1 LVQLELRGVAAGVPV
16 AARQSASEGVH
27 VRVCARAHGCKQM
40 HPVSSN
46 DQTVAAQRGGAPSCE
61 RRSTVRIGLPSGGL
75 VDSHVC
81 MPKGIPRRRAPGG
94 TEKET
99 TRPCALSTEDN
110 MVKGGALV
118 GFLGAART
126 TVKHQSGGAAFSLPA
141 CSHRRI
147 SAPGGARAWLRAPKG
162 DASQRARVRKPTA

>member
-1 LVQLELRGVAAGVPV
+1 VRLELRGVAARVPV

-40 HPVSSN
+40 HPVSSI
-46 DQTVAAQRGGAPSCE
+46 DQTVATQRSGAPSRE
-61 RRSTVRIGLPSGGL
+61 RRSTVGNGLPSDGL
-75 VDSHVC
+75 VGTRVC
-81 MPKGIPRRRAPGG
+81 MPKGNPRRQAPGG
-94 TEKET
+94 TEKAA
-99 TRPCALSTEDN
+99 TRLCALPTKDS
-110 MVKGGALV
+110 MGKGGAPV
-118 GFLGAART
+118 GFVGAART

-162 DASQRARVRKPTA
+162 DAS